1 MPRPAPQRRMAY
13 TTTHLLNDS
22 IDEGIRRVVSA
33 CSVGLQADVRLK
45 RYRRPARAG
54 RYSGRDSER
63 QALEKLGWWR
73 ARRGARIEKATRKD
87 EVRNGNGSGLRA
99 IDSRR
104 PHGHETVAQR
114 TKRVAG
120 ETVIG
125 IGGARHRAA
134 VEAVGVVIV
143 VNGNGIARRVVPS
156 GVTQT
161 AGADAD
167 DGRDEQRN
175 RASTSAT

>member
-1 MPRPAPQRRMAY
+1 MSRRPSGRR
-13 TTTHLLNDS
+13 H
-22 IDEGIRRVVSA
+22 RPA
-33 CSVGLQADVRLK
+33 CSVGLQADVRLEPDATADA
-45 RYRRPARAG
+45 Y
-54 RYSGRDSER
+54 SER
-63 QALEKLGWWR
+63 QALERFGWWR
-73 ARRGARIEKATRKD
+73 ARRGARIEKAARED
-87 EVRNGNGSGLRA
+87 EVRNGDGSGLRA
-99 IDSRR
+99 IDGRR
-104 PHGHETVAQR
+104 LHGHETVAQR
-114 TKRVAG
+114 TKRVAD

-175 RASTSAT
+175 RASTTATQHVNETHQPCDCTLDV